1 MFANERQAKIREI
14 LKSQNAVTTM
24 ALSQKF
30 GVSVETIRKDL
41 LLLEKN
47 NELVR
52 VHGGAV
58 LAGSVKP
65 YANLSKRLE
74 EQKGEKR
81 ELSLLAAKLVQ
92 EGDILAL
99 DSGST
104 AIELAEVLM
113 KQFEHLTIVTYS
125 MDVFERVSRHP
136 YFDIILC
143 GGHFLREENAFYG
156 GFTLSVLEN
165 THVSKVFLC
174 PSAVSLKNG
183 ICDYQP
189 QLYEIQK
196 KLITIGD
203 EVIVL
208 ADSSKYER
216 SALLKNC
223 PMSAK
228 YKYVSDSGLPEEIK
242 EIYRNNDIHIIT
254 REDEIDEGF
263 INFK

>member
-1 MFANERQAKIREI
+1 
-14 LKSQNAVTTM
+14 M

-65 YANLSKRLE
+65 YANLSKRVE
-74 EQKGEKR
+74 EQKDEKR
-81 ELSLLAAKLVQ
+81 ELSLFAAKLVQ

-104 AIELAEVLM
+104 AAELAEVLA
-113 KQFEHLTIVTYS
+113 KQFERLTIVTHS
-125 MDVFERVSRHP
+125 MDVFERVSRNPH
-136 YFDIILC
+136 FDIILC
-143 GGHFLREENAFYG
+143 GGHFLKEENAFYG
-156 GFTLSVLEN
+156 SFVQSALER
-165 THVSKVFLC
+165 THVNKVFLA

-183 ICDYQP
+183 ICDFQL

-196 KLITIGD
+196 KLLTIGD
-203 EVIVL
+203 EIIVL

-216 SALLKNC
+216 SALLKIS
-223 PMSAK
+223 PVSAK

-242 EIYRNNDIHIIT
+242 EIYRKNEIHIIT
-254 REDEIDEGF
+254 
-263 INFK
+263 N